1 MTRSDHVADG
11 PHGAPGSPRPGP
23 RERLQ
28 RLAGEALSDEELVAV
43 LLGTGGGERSVKEL
57 AALVLD
63 AVSGLDALAE
73 ATVDDL
79 RTIRGIGL
87 SKASRLVAAVELGR
101 RVLTRPL
108 PRGKRL
114 LASRDV
120 DAALRPRLARASVEH
135 FLAIPLDAKNRPM
148 GEIRI
153 AIGGLSACPV
163 HPSDVFRPLLQRSAS
178 GVVFVHNHPSGNPEP
193 SPEDRALTVR
203 LVRAGALLG
212 VRVLDHVII
221 GHEGYF
227 SFLDA
232 GWMTELE
239 EDR

>member
-1 MTRSDHVADG
+1 MSSDHVADRV
-11 PHGAPGSPRPGP
+11 PDTLVRSGP
-23 RERLQ
+23 RERL
-28 RLAGEALSDEELVAV
+28 RTLPGEALGDEELLVA
-43 LLGTGGGERSVKEL
+43 LLGTGGAGRSVRDL

-63 AVSGLDALAE
+63 HVGGVEALAGMAVE
-73 ATVDDL
+73 GLLA
-79 RTIRGIGL
+79 IPGIGP
-87 SKASRLVAAVELGR
+87 SKAARLVAAVELGR
-101 RVLTRPL
+101 RALTRPL

-153 AIGGLSACPV
+153 AVGGLSACPV
-163 HPSDVFRPLLQRSAS
+163 HPADVFRPLLQRAAS
-178 GVVFVHNHPSGNPEP
+178 GVVFVHNHPSGSPDP
-193 SPEDRALTVR
+193 SPEDRALTAR
-203 LVRAGALLG
+203 LARAGALLG

-232 GWMTELE
+232 GWMTDLE
-239 EDR
+239 DDSCP